1 MPTNERMIQGF
12 NKIEFKGLALDVY
25 MSSMTDIARSF
36 AEKDFVIGFKKV
48 RSDGSLTKKFATIMI
63 LRGFPALVLHIGEIQ
78 EKEGLK
84 IQKEVDERLSFA
96 YERNEMQINQKPHEV
111 FIRLDAIREIED
123 ITSLIDLAYLKRV

>member
-12 NKIEFKGLALDVY
+12 NKIDFKGLALDVY
-25 MSSMTDIARSF
+25 MSSMKDTARSF

-84 IQKEVDERLSFA
+84 IQKEVDERLGFA

-111 FIRLDAIREIED
+111 FIRLDSIRKLED
-123 ITSLIDLAYLKRV
+123 ITSFIDLAYLKRV

>member
-1 MPTNERMIQGF
+1 
-12 NKIEFKGLALDVY
+12 
-25 MSSMTDIARSF
+25 
-36 AEKDFVIGFKKV
+36 
-48 RSDGSLTKKFATIMI
+48 MI

-111 FIRLDAIREIED
+111 FIRLDSIRKLED
-123 ITSLIDLAYLKRV
+123 ITSFIDLAYLKRV